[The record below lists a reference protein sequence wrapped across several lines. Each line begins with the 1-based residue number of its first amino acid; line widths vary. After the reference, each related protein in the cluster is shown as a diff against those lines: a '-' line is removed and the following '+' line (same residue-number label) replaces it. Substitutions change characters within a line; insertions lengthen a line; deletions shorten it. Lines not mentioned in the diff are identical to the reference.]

1 MKIRELLGVFCLAV
15 SVCPAIVIANTKNE
29 KSVSPWGGSKASLGL
44 NLTRGDNSTD
54 NIDAELDLNYK
65 KGVWSVTTV
74 SGYQRANAG
83 AVANKNQVNFVDQL
97 SYSFNQ
103 DDNIDNYTYV
113 QSSLQSNQFA
123 AYDSQWLLT
132 VGYGRDWVKS
142 KTFEFSTQLG
152 PGYRLIHEKDKPGG
166 KQGVAGNASAI
177 FKWPTFV
184 GGVLEQDLT
193 LTQGNAKTTVKSVS
207 SFTTKL
213 KQNLALNVSA
223 TVTFMPVD
231 GTESDSNF
239 SMTTNL
245 VYNLA

>member
-1 MKIRELLGVFCLAV
+1 MK
-15 SVCPAIVIANTKNE
+15 
-29 KSVSPWGGSKASLGL
+29 KSMSSWNGSKASLGF
-44 NLTRGDNSTD
+44 NMTTGDKPTS
-54 NIDAELDLNYK
+54 NIDAELDLNFK

-74 SGYQRANAG
+74 SGLQRAKADG
-83 AVANKNQVNFVDQL
+83 ATNKNQINFVDQL

-113 QSSLQSNQFA
+113 QSSLQYNQFA

-152 PGYRLIHEKDKPGG
+152 PGYRLIHQKDNAG
-166 KQGVAGNASAI
+166 KEQGLAGNASAI
-177 FKWPTFV
+177 FKWPTLL

-193 LTQGNAKTTVKSVS
+193 LTEGNAKTTVKSVS

-213 KQNLALNVSA
+213 KQNLALNLSA
-223 TVTFMPVD
+223 TVTYMPAPMPIRI
-231 GTESDSNF
+231 GIPHSI
-239 SMTTNL
+239 TNWCITWHETRHL
-245 VYNLA
+245 F